1 MSTPSR
7 VLTNDYKDFKLI
19 KLDANDPKSPLVVT
33 QEGYAPS
40 DPNCRMRLFYLQHD
54 GFWIDEIAR
63 STRPDSEAADV
74 VFESPAEALKALSG
88 LLGRPLVRDLPVTE
102 ADVQAY
108 MARVRGG
115 SAEDLLRQF
124 LARYRAAKNKA

>member
-1 MSTPSR
+1 PPS
-7 VLTNDYKDFKLI
+7 VPT
-19 KLDANDPKSPLVVT
+19 
-33 QEGYAPS
+33 
-40 DPNCRMRLFYLQHD
+40 CRILLFYLHHD
-54 GFWIDEIAR
+54 GFWIHEIAR